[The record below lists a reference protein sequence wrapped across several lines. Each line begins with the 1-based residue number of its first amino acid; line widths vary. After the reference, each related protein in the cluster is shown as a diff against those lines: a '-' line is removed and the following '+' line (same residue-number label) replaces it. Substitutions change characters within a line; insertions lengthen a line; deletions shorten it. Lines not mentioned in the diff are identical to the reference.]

1 MHCLYLVPRNN
12 RYRFNFPEL
21 YFPNFSFNFLPHLL
35 IHHILDLAKEGV
47 AEFGAG
53 TGAVTATM
61 GAAEGLGEDCGHVF
75 YIRAG
80 EFVEALGAD
89 EFCSS
94 AYHCLCI
101 CNYSFWCSVYRLKY
115 KKT

>member
-21 YFPNFSFNFLPHLL
+21 HFPNFSFKFPPHLL

-53 TGAVTATM
+53 AGAVATAV
-61 GAAEGLGEDCGHVF
+61 GAAEGLGENCGLVF
-75 YIRAG
+75 HIRAG
-80 EFVEALGAD
+80 ELVEALGAD
-89 EFCSS
+89 EFCRS
-94 AYHCLCI
+94 A
-101 CNYSFWCSVYRLKY
+101 
-115 KKT
+115 